1 MTITNNVSNYNDV
14 SLANQSSLG
23 SLPEALFF
31 MPYWSFVMLNL
42 FQHPD
47 SEISSH

>member
-31 MPYWSFVMLNL
+31 MPYW
-42 FQHPD
+42 
-47 SEISSH
+47 